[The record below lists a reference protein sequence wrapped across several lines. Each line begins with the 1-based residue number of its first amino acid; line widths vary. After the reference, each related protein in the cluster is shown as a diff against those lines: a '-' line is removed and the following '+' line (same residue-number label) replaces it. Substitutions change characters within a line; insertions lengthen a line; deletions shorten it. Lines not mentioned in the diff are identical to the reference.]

1 MLISSALNTST
12 GTGELDTDLGLPRV
26 PMLTTSSTYSLSCAN
41 EPTESIVL
49 TAMIVVKDSLEAAQ
63 IALFNIIIS
72 LRIDIK
78 LESSAFIHQFLCFC
92 ELKRDFFSK
101 NLIAIGFVTPYETN
115 FKLVIHHDLN

>member
-1 MLISSALNTST
+1 
-12 GTGELDTDLGLPRV
+12 
-26 PMLTTSSTYSLSCAN
+26 MLTTSSTYSLSCAN

-78 LESSAFIHQFLCFC
+78 IYLGCFIHQFFCFC
-92 ELKRDFFSK
+92 
-101 NLIAIGFVTPYETN
+101 
-115 FKLVIHHDLN
+115 